1 MAPNT
6 PTIKLPDVLTKGK
19 TSRHTRKTT
28 HPWRERTMKVYDKIC
43 SYRTTGPNAKTKR
56 ASSANARDG
65 KVNVELP
72 RKEEIPHH
80 DSGHSKNQSRA
91 VINLVP
97 QRRLFD
103 GRINPQKLIATRK
116 TATTRSRTLRLWNY
130 FAKVSSRKR
139 YSMGYNNFRRLVRVL

>member
-65 KVNVELP
+65 KVNVELETGNP
-72 RKEEIPHH
+72 LITTLVTQR
-80 DSGHSKNQSRA
+80 
-91 VINLVP
+91 VNLGP
-97 QRRLFD
+97 
-103 GRINPQKLIATRK
+103 
-116 TATTRSRTLRLWNY
+116 
-130 FAKVSSRKR
+130 
-139 YSMGYNNFRRLVRVL
+139 